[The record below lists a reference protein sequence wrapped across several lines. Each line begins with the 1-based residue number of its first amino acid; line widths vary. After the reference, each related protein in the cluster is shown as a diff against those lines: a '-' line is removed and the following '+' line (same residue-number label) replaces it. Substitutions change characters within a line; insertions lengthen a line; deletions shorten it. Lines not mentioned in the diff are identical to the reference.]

1 LSNLLVSLLLSLL
14 ADVDDLE
21 GGDDEGLDHLL
32 RLGLVLDDDGVEVL
46 AEAKLELVL
55 VNITLDLDV
64 CWEKAS
70 VGNSMAETN
79 RTTIKE

>member
-1 LSNLLVSLLLSLL
+1 MCISYLLVSLLLSLL

-46 AEAKLELVL
+46 AEAELELVL
-55 VNITLDLDV
+55 VNIALDLDV
-64 CWEKAS
+64 CL
-70 VGNSMAETN
+70 
-79 RTTIKE
+79 